1 MLLFFRPS
9 NKLICSHIHDLIFTC
24 LFLLGCEQVLTVANG
39 SISSPAFGLAPYPS
53 NQECTYLVKRPKGG
67 PLSLRFT
74 HFDLDDGDFVQV
86 SFLHLHRFQDKS
98 EINNKMYF
106 HVSYYIWLLI
116 QHTLYLKSL
125 IYTKVLELSPF
136 NCFCFLLHD
145 VIYVCVV

>member
-1 MLLFFRPS
+1 MPHILCKMISECTLCKWHIQKVEVQIVALLLMRWAHKQIICYCFFRPS

-86 SFLHLHRFQDKS
+86 SFLHLHS
-98 EINNKMYF
+98 
-106 HVSYYIWLLI
+106 
-116 QHTLYLKSL
+116 
-125 IYTKVLELSPF
+125 
-136 NCFCFLLHD
+136 
-145 VIYVCVV
+145 